1 MSSSSQALLT
11 RRAFLKAS
19 VALTGASVLTLLNG
33 CSPSFKALQES
44 RAFQAPVRVGLLLP
58 SQYPKL
64 AAHVLDGFRTYAT
77 TAAVRQIEMVVQ
89 EVGLG
94 PYDAYRGAASLLD
107 QQQPDLLFALINPAL
122 TSSFYELLEERQ
134 TSLLIADLGANV
146 PDLSKTSPYVN
157 LHSLGLWQAHFALG
171 SRLGAQGMRR
181 AVLVS
186 SFYDSGYDGVYAF
199 RHGFERAGGEVVA
212 SLVSHRP
219 IDPNEHLAAM
229 MDEIR
234 ALNPDLV
241 YLVASGRDAQEFT
254 QAFFAASL
262 AERIPLAS
270 ASYHLGAQPMAG
282 LADVSTIAPWSP
294 SLANP
299 ENQDFLARFEAETGR
314 PADLFS
320 LLGYESA
327 LLIDAALVEAGGSLQ
342 RKSDFQA
349 AFRKLRVGGPRGELA
364 FDELSASMQGPLYV
378 GSIKQQSS
386 GLYYDLQTALDLP
399 IGASGLVSQ
408 LNASVRSGWSN
419 PYLFG

>member
-1 MSSSSQALLT
+1 LSSSSQALLT

-270 ASYHLGAQPMAG
+270 ASYHLGAQPVAG
-282 LADVSTIAPWSP
+282 LA
-294 SLANP
+294 
-299 ENQDFLARFEAETGR
+299 DFLARFEAETGR

-342 RKSDFQA
+342 RKSDFQV